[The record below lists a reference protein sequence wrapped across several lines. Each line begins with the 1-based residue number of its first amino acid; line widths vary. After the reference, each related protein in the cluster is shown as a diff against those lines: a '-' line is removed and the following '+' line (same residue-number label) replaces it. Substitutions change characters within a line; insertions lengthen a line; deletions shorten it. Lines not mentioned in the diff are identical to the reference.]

1 MIIGTAYAVYLAAD
15 HVLRI
20 TQEETSISDMT
31 SRDSVEFG
39 TVASVSPIPTPKE
52 QTSTL
57 SIAPC
62 LATKLAPEALRIQ
75 GLDHFEDVNGF
86 YTKDSQRS
94 LNNRPIYAKENSS
107 VRLWF
112 FSLDNSTHLWMISE
126 EEHLETQDAYAC
138 VESHAFMPTEIDGTW
153 MSYNVIQ
160 KAFLP
165 NKGVS
170 VTEMASISEDLSEL
184 PQEVMQRKEELL
196 RLKSREN
203 EKKYSPKGLDL
214 QNDEQLDVKSLGE
227 LEISISISHESP
239 SSLVDN
245 PCLMEN

>member
-20 TQEETSISDMT
+20 TQDETSISDMDPTT

-39 TVASVSPIPTPKE
+39 TVASVSSLPTPKE
-52 QTSTL
+52 QISRL

-62 LATKLAPEALRIQ
+62 LATKLAPDALRIE
-75 GLDHFEDVNGF
+75 GIDHFEDINGF
-86 YTKDSQRS
+86 YSKDSQRN

-112 FSLDNSTHLWMISE
+112 FSLDDSTHLWMISE
-126 EEHLETQDAYAC
+126 EEHLGTQNAYAC
-138 VESHAFMPTEIDGTW
+138 VESHAFMPTEIDGMW
-153 MSYNVIQ
+153 MSYNVIT

-170 VTEMASISEDLSEL
+170 ITEMASISEDLSEL
-184 PQEVMQRKEELL
+184 PQEIMQRKEELL
-196 RLKSREN
+196 KLKSREN
-203 EKKYSPKGLDL
+203 EKMYSPYGIDL

-227 LEISISISHESP
+227 LEIRIDRICHQT
-239 SSLVDN
+239 
-245 PCLMEN
+245 